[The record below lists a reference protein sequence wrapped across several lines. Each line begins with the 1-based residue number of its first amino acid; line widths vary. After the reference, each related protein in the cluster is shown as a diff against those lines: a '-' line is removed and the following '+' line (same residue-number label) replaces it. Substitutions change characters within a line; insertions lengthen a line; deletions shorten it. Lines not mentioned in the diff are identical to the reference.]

1 MTPAG
6 LWALGSV
13 ACVAGGLAIAG
24 VAQIIKDKAQT
35 E

>member
-6 LWALGSV
+6 LWAFGSV
-13 ACVAGGLAIAG
+13 ACVAGGLAMTG
-24 VAQIIKDKAQT
+24 VAQIIKDKAKT